1 MTSSQPVVTPN
12 ALNFTP
18 DNKHAYIY
26 SGKVVVTNSTKTLL
40 EFSTNSEYLVAT
52 VSFNYDT
59 TLGGSNNYDFSM
71 SFNNNEIYKIEL
83 DSPQSGAQRPAIQ
96 MRKII
101 IPPFTDV
108 LITAINLNAD
118 ANHDCYASVTGSA
131 FGMSETEYQ

>member
-1 MTSSQPVVTPN
+1 MV
-12 ALNFTP
+12 
-18 DNKHAYIY
+18 
-26 SGKVVVTNSTKTLL
+26 KVVVTNVTKTLL

-71 SFNNNEIYKIEL
+71 SFNNSEIMKIEL
-83 DSPQSGAQRPAIQ
+83 NAPTQSAQTPAVQ
-96 MRKII
+96 MRKVV

-118 ANHDCYASVTGSA
+118 ADHDCYALVTGSA
-131 FGMSETEYQ
+131 FGMTETGYQ